1 MRFSCE
7 FEHRDTGEHKTIPV
21 ALTAEQVKSVEA
33 IRATCDAALLAMA
46 YALNHAYRE
55 VPKRFLHTEPPKV
68 VPVQ

>member
-21 ALTAEQVKSVEA
+21 ALTAEQVRSVEA
-33 IRATCDAALLAMA
+33 IRGGDAALLAMA

-55 VPKRFLHTEPPKV
+55 VPKGFLHTQPPEMILLS
-68 VPVQ
+68 